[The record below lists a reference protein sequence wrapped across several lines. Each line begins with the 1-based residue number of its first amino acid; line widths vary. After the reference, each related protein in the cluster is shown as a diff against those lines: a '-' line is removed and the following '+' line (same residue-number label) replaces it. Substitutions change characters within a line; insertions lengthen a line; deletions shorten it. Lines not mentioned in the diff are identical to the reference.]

1 MSNQTEGDVTA
12 WLRDTGPII
21 DEAETVGDV
30 DSMRAALKRELREQ
44 IEESI
49 AASLFGPVQKWGQHQ
64 PEFPLPE
71 YRAPVSGRD
80 ELEALIRANATPY
93 REDTWF
99 TEPDSD
105 LPKIL
110 AGIILADGWRK
121 P

>member
-1 MSNQTEGDVTA
+1 MSN
-12 WLRDTGPII
+12 
-21 DEAETVGDV
+21 
-30 DSMRAALKRELREQ
+30 EQ
-44 IEESI
+44 IAVWPHPCSPEEIERTGVDVRQPDGVPIEAQES
-49 AASLFGPVQKWGQHQ
+49 AFGPVAKWGRVAVH
-64 PEFPLPE
+64 
-71 YRAPVSGRD
+71 GRD